1 MAEEKTGK
9 TPAEGKTPQDK
20 PTQKPVRDKNGRFAG
35 KNQGGEKT
43 KDDGTVKIKVAKTS
57 KAKKDN
63 PEGQTE
69 GLGEVKVS
77 IIEVPDIKEL
87 IDRLFEDD
95 ECEAG
100 SCGGKIVETPE
111 GDIEVDGKTYYSQEN
126 VSKMLA
132 RTIGTCAK
140 AATEEIERATTEASK
155 CPTCEAAKAKEAAR
169 KERVRRMAKRL
180 SDITANIISAAVA
193 IGVLSAATFGI
204 YNLVKILK
212 LFEG

>member
-35 KNQGGEKT
+35 KNQGSEKT

-63 PEGQTE
+63 PEGKTE

-155 CPTCEAAKAKEAAR
+155 CPICEAAKAKEAAE
-169 KERVRRMAKRL
+169 KVRIVKMAKRFAA
-180 SDITANIISAAVA
+180 IAANIICTAVCIGLVSAA
-193 IGVLSAATFGI
+193 GFGI
-204 YNLVKILK
+204 YK
-212 LFEG
+212 LITLCVG